1 MGLLSVL
8 RIIVGSVYMLFIP
21 GYFLTQALFKKDEL
35 DFLERVTLSIVLSIT
50 AVPIAVL
57 FLNVIFGVKIM
68 ALNTVLIILGIIVAS
83 YVYTKYLKKE

>member
-21 GYFLTQALFKKDEL
+21 GYFLTQALFKRDEL
-35 DFLERVTLSIVLSIT
+35 DFLERVTLSIVMSIT
-50 AVPIAVL
+50 AVPLAVL
-57 FLNVIFGVKIM
+57 FLNVIFGVKIA
-68 ALNTVLIILGIIVAS
+68 ALNTVLIIFGIIVAA

>member
-50 AVPIAVL
+50 AVPLAVL
-57 FLNVIFGVKIM
+57 FLNVIFGVKIVV
-68 ALNTVLIILGIIVAS
+68 LNTVLIIFGIIVAS